1 MSTAPMGPY
10 ELSKL
15 QPCVLHSQLSSLV
28 YPLFIP
34 CLFFIIVNV
43 FAECLRNV
51 CGGGAQ
57 PACELHF
64 FVSWK
69 VHNLQHLFSSYP
81 AHLTL
86 ILTHG
91 NITQKFTNF

>member
-1 MSTAPMGPY
+1 MRNLLMRPMNEAY

-28 YPLFIP
+28 YYILLIFSFLYFLS
-34 CLFFIIVNV
+34 CFFNYTYK
-43 FAECLRNV
+43 AR
-51 CGGGAQ
+51 GAQ

-69 VHNLQHLFSSYP
+69 VHNVSNS
-81 AHLTL
+81 
-86 ILTHG
+86 
-91 NITQKFTNF
+91 